1 MPHDSMP
8 AIAQAAVAQTIGR
21 PKLRTLDTSDLTG
34 QTVIVRADLN
44 VPMKNGAVTDDTRL
58 ERTLPTLRALIA
70 RNARVLVMSHLG
82 RPSGPAP
89 ELSLAPVAAR
99 LGELMGETPV
109 RFIPDCVGPT
119 VREGIACLFQ
129 GEIAVLENLRFHAAE
144 EQNDPDFARELAA
157 PADIYINDAFSCSH
171 RAHASTHAIAQ
182 HLPAYAGLSLQAE
195 LEALESALGKPK
207 RPVAALVG
215 GAKVSSKIDVLSNLV
230 GKVDCIIIGG
240 GMANTFLAALGK
252 QVGRSLVEPDQI
264 ETAKRILEKADAARC
279 RIVLPTDVV
288 VASALA
294 ANVWSLAI
302 SADHVPADRMILD
315 AGPIT
320 SHAVSALLSDYSTLL
335 WNGPLGVFEVPPF
348 GNATFTVARAAA
360 ALTTSGK
367 LVTVAGG
374 GDTVAALNAAGVTDK
389 FTYVSTAGGAFLEWL
404 EGRPLPAIQ
413 VLMTH

>member
-1 MPHDSMP
+1 MP